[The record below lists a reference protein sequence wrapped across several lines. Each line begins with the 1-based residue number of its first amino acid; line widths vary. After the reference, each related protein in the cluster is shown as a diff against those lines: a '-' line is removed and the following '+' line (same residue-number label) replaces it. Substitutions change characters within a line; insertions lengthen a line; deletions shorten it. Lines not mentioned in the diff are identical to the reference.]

1 MTERGRTEVKNST
14 KARTEAYLNLNASA
28 FTQNTIEVNQG
39 AIPGTS
45 RTIEQQEVNA
55 PSSQTIPTAS
65 PASSQT
71 QTTSQNQ
78 TQAQTIMS
86 ATNPK
91 VVSFKVPR
99 SWEANGPKFTTE
111 DPDDL
116 LDFIDQVGEIIELA
130 DIKDDGE
137 KKKLLTSY
145 LPVKKRTLWRNM
157 ENYATLSYDEFLKQ
171 VYKSYPELKGETV
184 GTIED
189 LDKLCRKHQGVR
201 LQDEGKLKRFGAE
214 FSLLYKKLSKQPAI
228 ILNKE
233 ACLKYLETLDSS
245 FANILRSSISARN
258 LLKADIEKAAGVQ
271 PAAAANVVD
280 HRKED
285 PILLKD
291 LLDMAEQLATTGVAG
306 TTWDGYDVP
315 DKRRSSMFPAVKIE
329 RRDERLE
336 GLSEEVAGIRDSIMV
351 VQKEAKASQAEVR
364 ASHAELIK
372 AFQMHLKDPPP
383 LISMLAEQP

>member
-1 MTERGRTEVKNST
+1 MGGSDLEFHSLPAATTRKRKLKDTVTERGRTEVKNST

-171 VYKSYPELKGETV
+171 VYKSYPELKEETV

-189 LDKLCRKHQGVR
+189 LDKLC
-201 LQDEGKLKRFGAE
+201 
-214 FSLLYKKLSKQPAI
+214 
-228 ILNKE
+228 
-233 ACLKYLETLDSS
+233 
-245 FANILRSSISARN
+245 
-258 LLKADIEKAAGVQ
+258 
-271 PAAAANVVD
+271 
-280 HRKED
+280 
-285 PILLKD
+285 
-291 LLDMAEQLATTGVAG
+291 
-306 TTWDGYDVP
+306 
-315 DKRRSSMFPAVKIE
+315 
-329 RRDERLE
+329 
-336 GLSEEVAGIRDSIMV
+336 
-351 VQKEAKASQAEVR
+351 
-364 ASHAELIK
+364 
-372 AFQMHLKDPPP
+372 
-383 LISMLAEQP
+383 